1 MKDHR
6 LYDNELE
13 HQQQQQQ
20 NNQQSQQQVN
30 N

>member
-6 LYDNELE
+6 LYDDYIEK
-13 HQQQQQQ
+13 HQQ
-20 NNQQSQQQVN
+20 NQQSQQHQQQVN